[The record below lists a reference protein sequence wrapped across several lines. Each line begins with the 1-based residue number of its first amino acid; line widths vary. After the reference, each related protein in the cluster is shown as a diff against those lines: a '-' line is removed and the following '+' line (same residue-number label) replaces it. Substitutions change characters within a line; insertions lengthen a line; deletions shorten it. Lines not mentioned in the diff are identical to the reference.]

1 MNRILIFSVTLLSI
15 SHLLAA
21 SAESPTP
28 PPSSRRPNVV
38 FILADDLG
46 WRDLGVYRSTYH
58 ETPNIDRLVARG
70 LRFTQAYAANP
81 LCSPTRA
88 SILTG
93 LYPARIGI
101 TAPVCHLPQEIL
113 EKGLTAPQPHVRV
126 QVANSL
132 TRLKPEYTTL
142 AEVLRDAGYVTAH
155 FGKWH
160 LGHSGPYE
168 PKDQGF
174 QFDFPHTPQVPGPGG
189 GYLAPWKFITDPAI
203 QGAPGE
209 HIEDRMSAEAAR
221 FIRNNKDRPFYL
233 NYWCFSVHSPWSA
246 KPELVEYFRQ
256 KADPN
261 SPQRNPVYAAMVKS
275 LDDAVGRIVAAID
288 ECGLADQT
296 IIIFFSDNGGFAY
309 PPRRENNRG
318 VETQPPG
325 YADIPA
331 TSNLPLRSGKASIYE
346 GGTRVPLIV
355 IWPGH
360 TQPGTVTD
368 SLFSSVDFFPTILEM
383 CGIDH
388 SGYRVD
394 GISQVAA
401 LEGKGAPRKEVFCHF
416 PHGSENQARN
426 IPGFLP
432 SAYLREGDWK
442 LIRFFAANPDGTD
455 RFELYNL
462 AEDIGES
469 HNLAD
474 KYPERVN
481 ALRVKLEKYLADT
494 EAVIPRQNP
503 DYRGDVPTQDP
514 LLGWKARNC
523 QAEIRDGKLH
533 LTATA
538 GSPFLGF
545 SVGRQHGPLQV
556 AFHLKVLRTDGTH
569 QDKSAGKVEWLPPSG
584 ERPAPVPYEM
594 TSAGPQTVVV
604 EVPWTQSI
612 GIVRIYLPEGCREA
626 EVDWIEL
633 TWQGQKKRFDF

>member
-1 MNRILIFSVTLLSI
+1 MNRTLILCVTALSFGGLSV
-15 SHLLAA
+15 AG
-21 SAESPTP
+21 EPTA
-28 PPSSRRPNVV
+28 PPSNFRRPNVV

-46 WRDLGVYRSTYH
+46 WRDLGVYGSTYH
-58 ETPNIDRLVARG
+58 ETPNIDRLATRG

-93 LYPARIGI
+93 LYPARIRI
-101 TAPVCHLPQEIL
+101 TAPVCHLPEEIL
-113 EKGLTAPQPHVRV
+113 EKGLTAPQRHVRV

-132 TRLKPEYTTL
+132 TRLKSDYITL

-189 GYLAPWKFITDPAI
+189 GYLAPWKFIKDPAI
-203 QGAPGE
+203 QGTPGE
-209 HIEDRMSAEAAR
+209 HIEDRMSAEAVQ
-221 FIRNNKDRPFYL
+221 FIRNNKHRPFYL

-296 IIIFFSDNGGFAY
+296 VIIFFSDNGGFAY
-309 PPRRENNRG
+309 PPRREGSRD

-355 IWPGH
+355 VWPGH
-360 TQPGTVTD
+360 TQPGTVTE
-368 SLFSSVDFFPTILEM
+368 SLFSSVDFFPTILDM
-383 CGIDH
+383 CGINH
-388 SGYRVD
+388 SGYHVD

-401 LEGKGAPRKEVFCHF
+401 FEGKGSPRREVFCHF

-442 LIRFFAANPDGTD
+442 LIRFFAANPDGSD

-462 AEDIGES
+462 AEDIGETY
-469 HNLAD
+469 NLAD
-474 KYPERVN
+474 KYPKRVE
-481 ALRVKLEKYLADT
+481 ALRAKLEKYLQDT
-494 EAVIPRQNP
+494 DAVIPRLNP
-503 DYRGDVPTQDP
+503 NYREDTASQDP
-514 LLGWKARNC
+514 LLGWKARGC
-523 QAEIRDGKLH
+523 QAELREGKLH

-538 GSPFLGF
+538 ASPFLGY
-545 SVGRQHGPLQV
+545 SLGRQPGPLQV
-556 AFHLKVLRTDGTH
+556 AFQLRVLRADGSV
-569 QDKSAGKVEWLPPSG
+569 QGKLSGKVEWLPPSG
-584 ERPAPVPYEM
+584 ERPAPIPYE
-594 TSAGPQTVVV
+594 TDPTGLQTVVV
-604 EVPWTQSI
+604 QVPWMQPI
-612 GIVRIYLPEGCREA
+612 GIVRIYLPEGCRET

-633 TWQGQKKRFDF
+633 VSQDQKKRFDF

>member
-1 MNRILIFSVTLLSI
+1 MNRIMIFSVTLLSV

-46 WRDLGVYRSTYH
+46 WRDLGVYGSTYH
-58 ETPNIDRLVARG
+58 ETPNIDRLAARG

-189 GYLAPWKFITDPAI
+189 GYLAPWRFIKDPAI

-261 SPQRNPVYAAMVKS
+261 SSQRNPVYAAMVKS

-503 DYRGDVPTQDP
+503 DYRGDVATQDP